1 MSFEENLKQ
10 MQRRL
15 ALAGY
20 RKIREPY
27 DTSELKLEDAVSGVE
42 IIARKDYYNILYLEA
57 ESNWRGIST
66 EVAKKSENP
75 CLVITR
81 YGESH
86 IILSTVK
93 DHNTRSPKPRH
104 IVIETGVRESRSIGS
119 FISLIRPG
127 LDHIETDERVQE
139 AFDRFSVYKNAI
151 DRFGEN
157 LEGIINRT
165 RDMVDHAI
173 AGSREYGTRVQRL
186 LGMCRDVINE
196 SMDEGD
202 IRDMLIQHILTYRIF
217 AMVYNERDFHH
228 ANVVARELESLKELL
243 GISNSHVSY
252 DTMELIAESIT
263 DTEQKQEFLKKIY
276 ETFYEKYDPAK
287 ADKDGIVYTPSEVVN
302 FMVASTDQLLR
313 KHFHRSLSDE
323 GVTVLDPATG
333 TGTFLVHILN
343 QISPDKLDLKYA
355 EELHANEISILPYY
369 IAALN
374 IENAYKER
382 TGRYREFEN
391 ICWMD
396 TLDSGVK
403 DYGKVS
409 SYFDNDNVRR
419 ISRQQE
425 SEIHV
430 VIGNPPYN
438 AVQTSYNNA
447 NPADKYP
454 HIDKKI
460 FDNYS
465 KSSVVTNKNSSVD
478 MYKRFLKWS
487 SDRIGE
493 KGMVVFVSNNSFL
506 DAKADDGI
514 RRALYDEFDYIY
526 AVNLR
531 GNARL
536 AGEAWRREGGKIFG
550 QQARVGIAVSF
561 FIKTGED
568 KSEIQYAQTKDY
580 MSRDDK
586 LKWLR
591 SNTISTLPVEEIT
604 PNTDAV
610 WLNQTDNDFDE
621 LLPVLPRT
629 YNESV
634 FAESTLGISTAKDN
648 WVHDFDKTNLEK
660 KMKFYISV
668 YGDMLAKYKTE
679 RPDKSDLVSW
689 ADKKIKWSRTTIQ
702 DLSRLNDVTYSDRK
716 ITSSLYRPFVTKH
729 LYYGKTIIEMTRKFL
744 DIFKNSQGNRLIGF
758 SNPSTNNNFKSI
770 GTDVIIDY
778 HGLVGGTQVIPIW
791 RYGDGKKFS
800 NATKHALT
808 LFRNHYKSRKITGA
822 DIFYYTYAVFNDP
835 KYERKYK
842 FNLQR
847 DFPRIPLVRNFKLW
861 SKIGR
866 KIFDLHSN
874 FEHVEEYDLYRVDRH
889 VRKNRTSL
897 QLKTEE
903 TDRGTTIKIIIDDST
918 TLEGVPSEVL
928 EYTIESKNPLEWILE
943 FYKESKN
950 QIQEESCNDKAV
962 RDRFN
967 TYNFADHKE
976 DLITLLRKVT
986 TVCVATV
993 RLRKELEQ
1001 MEWGEQPKLTF
1012 TKISSKSKPKASN
1025 SKRLK
1030 KNKTVAKTGLDNY
1043 VSSSTK
1049 GWASQTTLETP

>member
-20 RKIREPY
+20 RKVREPY
-27 DTSELKLEDAVSGVE
+27 DTSELKMEDAVSDVE

-127 LDHIETDERVQE
+127 LDCIETDERVQE
-139 AFDRFSVYKNAI
+139 VFDRFSVYKNTI

-165 RDMVDHAI
+165 RDMVDRAI
-173 AGSREYGTRVQRL
+173 AGSLEYGTRVQRL

-243 GISNSHVSY
+243 GISDSHVSY

-263 DTEQKQEFLKKIY
+263 DTEQRQEFLKKIY

-287 ADKDGIVYTPSEVVN
+287 ADKDGIVYTPSDVVN

-355 EELHANEISILPYY
+355 KELHANEISILPYY

-374 IENAYKER
+374 IENVYKER

-409 SYFDNDNVRR
+409 SYFENDNVRR
-419 ISRQQE
+419 VSRQQE

-430 VIGNPPYN
+430 IIGNPPYN

-447 NPADKYP
+447 NSTVKYP
-454 HIDKKI
+454 HIDQKI
-460 FDNYS
+460 QDYYS
-465 KSSVVTNKNSSVD
+465 KLSVATNKNKSED

-506 DAKADDGI
+506 DAKSDDGV
-514 RRALYDEFDYIY
+514 RRALHDEFDYIY

-550 QQARVGIAVSF
+550 QQARVGVAVSF
-561 FIKTGED
+561 FIKTGEGRS
-568 KSEIQYAQTKDY
+568 KIQYIQTKDY
-580 MSRDDK
+580 ASRDDK

-591 SNTISTLPVEEIT
+591 NNTIATLALEEIK
-604 PNTDAV
+604 PDANAV
-610 WLNQTDNDFDE
+610 WLNQTDNDFDD

-629 YNESV
+629 HNESI
-634 FAESTLGISTAKDN
+634 FRNSTPGITAAKDA
-648 WVHDFDKTNLEK
+648 WVYDFDKTCLGK

-668 YGDMLAKYKTE
+668 YNDVLAKYKTE
-679 RPDKSDLVSW
+679 RPDRGDLASW
-689 ADKKIKWSRTTIQ
+689 VDKRIKWSGKTVE
-702 DLSRLNDVTYSDRK
+702 DLRLMRNVTYSN
-716 ITSSLYRPFVTKH
+716 IHIESALYRPFVKQH
-729 LYYGKTIIEMTRKFL
+729 LYYAKTVIHRMSDFPA
-744 DIFKNSQGNRLIGF
+744 IFANSQENHLIGF
-758 SNPSTNNNFKSI
+758 SNPKTNVPFNHI
-770 GTDVIIDY
+770 GTNLIIDF
-778 HGLVGGTQVIPIW
+778 GCIDGTQSIPIW
-791 RYGDGKKFS
+791 EYDEKGKSSNVTKYGLD
-800 NATKHALT
+800 
-808 LFRNHYKSRKITGA
+808 LFRKHYKNRRITGD
-822 DIFYYTYAVFNDP
+822 DIFYYTYAIFNDP
-835 KYERKYK
+835 KYGKKYQ

-847 DFPRIPLVRNFKLW
+847 NFPRIPLARNFRQW
-861 SKIGR
+861 SKMGR

-874 FEHVEEYDLYRVDRH
+874 FECTKEYNLYRVDRH
-889 VRKNRTSL
+889 VRKNEIKL
-897 QLKTEE
+897 QLKTEK
-903 TDRGTTIKIIIDDST
+903 TDRGATVKIVIDDST
-918 TLEGVPSEVL
+918 TLENVPKEVL
-928 EYTIESKNPLEWILE
+928 EYTIGSRNPLKWVLE

-976 DLITLLRKVT
+976 DLITLLRKVA
-986 TVCVATV
+986 TVCVETV

-1012 TKISSKSKPKASN
+1012 TKILSKSKPKASN

-1043 VSSSTK
+1043 VSSGTK
-1049 GWASQTTLETP
+1049 GWASQATLETP